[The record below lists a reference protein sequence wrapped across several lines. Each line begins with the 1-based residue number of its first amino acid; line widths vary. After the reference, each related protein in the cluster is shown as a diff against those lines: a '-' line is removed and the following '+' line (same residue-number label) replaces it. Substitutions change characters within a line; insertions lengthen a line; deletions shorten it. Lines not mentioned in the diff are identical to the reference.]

1 MSNIATG
8 LLMTQTATN
17 VMFRQHHGDVDQ
29 RPQVQLPE
37 QGLRRRR
44 PPAGQHQRLVLGGRQ
59 QEVCWSVVTL
69 HCHLLMWTQ
78 SAVNVMC
85 HCVSC
90 LCLGC
95 AHLVVCSHVCFCSG
109 VPVHCSNLQLVT

>member
-8 LLMTQTATN
+8 LLLTQTATN
-17 VMFRQHHGDVDQ
+17 VMFRQHHCDVDQ

-37 QGLRRRR
+37 QGLRCRRS
-44 PPAGQHQRLVLGGRQ
+44 PAGQHQRLVLGGRQ
-59 QEVCWSVVTL
+59 QEVGTMVWWSVVTL
-69 HCHLLMWTQ
+69 HWHLLMWTW

-95 AHLVVCSHVCFCSG
+95 AHLAVCSHT
-109 VPVHCSNLQLVT
+109 L